1 MTRELVL
8 VGGSGTAADV
18 MLLVDAL
25 IQSGEPMKVI
35 GLLDDALPKG
45 SERFGVHVLG
55 GLSDAGSFPHAEFVD
70 CLGSPRS
77 FKSREPLISKLGGA
91 EISFATLIHPA
102 TKVPQGTV
110 IGEGSIIYQ
119 GVTLLSGVALGR
131 HVTVLAGC
139 ILNHGVRV
147 DDWSILASGA
157 IISGDVSIGAC
168 CYIGAGSVLRDGI
181 CIGKGSLIGMGAAVV
196 ADVAENLV
204 VAGTPARELKAK
216 K

>member
-8 VGGSGTAADV
+8 VGGGGTAADV
-18 MLLVDAL
+18 MLLIDAL
-25 IQSGEPMKVI
+25 IQSGEPVKVI

-45 SERFGVHVLG
+45 GERFGVHVLG
-55 GLSDAGSFPHAEFVD
+55 GLSDASSFPQAEFVD

-77 FKSREPLISKLGGA
+77 FKSREALISKLGGA
-91 EISFATLIHPA
+91 EISFATLIHPD

-110 IGEGSIIYQ
+110 IGEGAIIYQ
-119 GVTLLSGVALGR
+119 GVTLLSGVTLGR
-131 HVTVLAGC
+131 HVTVLSGC
-139 ILNHGVRV
+139 ILNHGVQV

-196 ADVAENLV
+196 GDVAENLV
-204 VAGTPARELKAK
+204 VAGTPARELKAEK
-216 K
+216 